1 MSDLATADAGRQAIF
16 TTLQRV
22 WGYDQLRPIQEEAIG
37 DVLAARDSLV
47 VMPTGGG
54 KSLCYQLPALIR
66 SGLAVVV
73 SPLISL
79 MKDQVDSLRSNGVAA
94 AVVNSTQSDDEKR
107 EVARQI
113 EQRELRLL
121 YLAPERLLTEKTL
134 RFLEK
139 ADISFFAID
148 EAHCVSSWGHDFRPE
163 YRGLRVLKE
172 RFPNASVH
180 AFTATASEPVR
191 QDIVQQLT
199 LREPQIHVGDFD
211 RPNLTYRMMPS
222 AGKLEQILSV
232 VGRHPGASGIVYCI
246 SRREVEQTADQLVAR
261 GVSALPYHA
270 GLDDETRRDHQEA
283 FIQERV
289 DVIVATVAFGMG
301 IDKPN
306 VRFVVHAGMPKSI
319 EHYQQESGR
328 AGRDGLAA
336 ECVLIYSGGD
346 VITWQRIL
354 ENGDSSHLEVA
365 MQNVRAM
372 ANLCQGL
379 QCRRAAILDYF
390 GQEYDATCCNACDV
404 CLQELDLV
412 EDPLTLAQKILS
424 CVVRVRERFG
434 AAHVVKVLTGSR
446 DRRVIELGHDS
457 LSTHG
462 LLSDERAREVRNWI
476 QQLISQSFLERTGE
490 FQILKLTATGRELLR
505 GRGAVSLTRP
515 AAPAGRRNKT
525 SPSSGEWDGV
535 DRELFEALRGLR
547 RQLAAER
554 SVPAYVIFG
563 DAVLRDLARVRPS
576 DLAKLGQLRGVGD
589 RKLEE
594 FGEVFLQ
601 RLDQVCLERQL
612 ERDVTGQLAL
622 EGSATCEG
630 GEGLGGR
637 DGSARVRTE
646 RVPSEAM
653 REASRR
659 FAAGESIADVAEA
672 IGRAKSTVSGY
683 LGDYL
688 RKKQVTDPSPWVD
701 SDAIAPIEQALS
713 ADTSG
718 RLKPVYESLEGRF
731 SYDAIRIVAVCLQ
744 NRSS

>member
-94 AVVNSTQSDDEKR
+94 AVVNSTQSDDQKR
-107 EVARQI
+107 DVARQI
-113 EQRELRLL
+113 EQRQLRLL
-121 YLAPERLLTEKTL
+121 YLAPERLLSEKTL
-134 RFLEK
+134 RFLES
-139 ADISFFAID
+139 ADVSFFAID

-172 RFPNASVH
+172 RFPKASVH

-191 QDIVQQLT
+191 RDIVDQLT
-199 LREPQIHVGDFD
+199 LCEPQMHVGDFD

-222 AGKLEQILSV
+222 AGKLDQILSV
-232 VGRHPGASGIVYCI
+232 IGRHSGASGIVYCI
-246 SRREVEQTADQLVAR
+246 SRREVEQTADSLVAR
-261 GVSALPYHA
+261 GISALPYHA
-270 GLDDETRRDHQEA
+270 GLDDATRKEHQDA

-306 VRFVVHAGMPKSI
+306 VRFVIHAGMPKSV

-354 ENGDSSHLEVA
+354 EKGDPSHCEVA

-372 ANLCQGL
+372 ADLCHGL
-379 QCRRAAILDYF
+379 RCRHAAILQYF

-404 CLQELDLV
+404 CLKELDLV
-412 EDPLTLAQKILS
+412 DDPVTLAQKILS

-434 AAHVVKVLTGSR
+434 SSHTVKVLTGSR
-446 DRRVIELGHDS
+446 DRRIVELGHDR
-457 LSTHG
+457 LSTYG
-462 LLSDERAREVRNWI
+462 LLADERTGDVRSWVD
-476 QQLISQSFLERTGE
+476 QLVSQSFLERAGE
-490 FQILKLTATGRELLR
+490 YQTLKLTAAGRELLA
-505 GRGAVSLTRP
+505 GRGDVSLTRP
-515 AAPAGRRNKT
+515 AAPAKRRAGTNA
-525 SPSSGEWDGV
+525 SSAEWDGV
-535 DRELFEALRGLR
+535 DRELFEELRTLR
-547 RQLAAER
+547 RKLAAER

-576 DLAKLGQLRGVGD
+576 DLPKLGQLRGVGD

-594 FGEVFLQ
+594 FGEIFLAK
-601 RLDQVCLERQL
+601 LDQVCADRPLQ
-612 ERDVTGQLAL
+612 RDVSKEIVPDAGMRSKAQDR
-622 EGSATCEG
+622 
-630 GEGLGGR
+630 GGR
-637 DGSARVRTE
+637 QWAES
-646 RVPSEAM
+646 M
-653 REASRR
+653 RRAAER
-659 FAAGESIADVAEA
+659 FAEGESVEQVAKLT
-672 IGRAKSTVSGY
+672 GRAESTVSGY
-683 LGDYL
+683 LIEYL
-688 RKKQVTDPSPWVD
+688 RHERVTDASPWVD

-718 RLKPVYESLEGRF
+718 RLKPVHEALEGRF
-731 SYDAIRIVAVCLQ
+731 GYDWIRIVAVCQ
-744 NRSS
+744 NNRQ